1 MTILNPLTFHG
12 AARLLEVLPRSG
24 IREMAALS
32 QGRSGLIHLEFGE
45 PSFMTPQVIREAA
58 ARAIQEE
65 RMTYTPTPGPLELR
79 EAIAKKVAEV
89 NGYPCRPEEVFVT
102 HGATGALLLAQA
114 AILNPGDIILF
125 PDPGWPNPISQAMAL
140 GARPTFYPLYPEN
153 GYILDPSRLSIPKG
167 TKAILINSPANP
179 TGAVF
184 PREVLE
190 GLAEVARRE
199 GLFVISDEAYDQIY
213 FGEPPVSMRA
223 LYPEGT
229 LAVYS
234 FSKSFAMTGWRL
246 GYLVGPEEL
255 LEKVQKVAEAFYSST
270 SMVAQKA
277 ALAGLRGAADDVAAM
292 RLAYRDRRDQ
302 AVETAKEL
310 GLYRYTP
317 QGAFYLMVDVSRAG
331 DSREFAKRLLLE
343 KGVVAVPGTAFG
355 KVSAGELRLSL
366 AASSEEIREGLR
378 RIHQLLHEG

>member
-1 MTILNPLTFHG
+1 MNPLTYHG

-32 QGRSGLIHLEFGE
+32 QGRPGLIHLEFGE
-45 PSFMTPQVIREAA
+45 PSFMTPPLIRQAA
-58 ARAIQEE
+58 AHAIETE

-79 EAIAKKVAEV
+79 EAIAQKVERI

-114 AILNPGDIILF
+114 SLLNPGDKILF
-125 PDPGWPNPISQAMAL
+125 PDPGWPNPISQALSL
-140 GARPTFYPLYPEN
+140 GAQPEFYPLPSEN
-153 GYILDPSRLSIPKG
+153 GYIPDPSRLTIPKG

-190 GLAEVARRE
+190 DLAALARRE

-213 FGEPPVSMRA
+213 FEKAPVSMRA

-255 LEKVQKVAEAFYSST
+255 LQGVQKVAEAFYSST

-277 ALAGLRGAADDVAAM
+277 ALAGLKGAAADVEAM
-292 RLAYRDRRDQ
+292 RLAYRERRDQ
-302 AVETAKEL
+302 AIEAAREL
-310 GLYRYTP
+310 ELYRYTP
-317 QGAFYLMVDVSRAG
+317 EGAFYLMVDVAQAG

-343 KGVVAVPGTAFG
+343 KRVVAVPGTAFG
-355 KVSAGELRLSL
+355 KVAARELRLSL
-366 AASSEEIREGLR
+366 AASSEEIREGLE
-378 RIHQLLHEG
+378 RIRQLLQEGSR

>member
-140 GARPTFYPLYPEN
+140 GARPAFYPLYPEN